1 MKKPTEIFVQL
12 VVGFAEDPEVRRL
25 ARFGKDARACRDLYV
40 QMLCYCKRTMSDG
53 HVPAEEIGVL
63 VYPDASKVGERDADR
78 LVSVD
83 LAVRTETGYFLP
95 GYLKRN
101 KSRAEIEE
109 EREDKAA
116 GGSLGN
122 HKRWHVKRG
131 ITDSDCHHCTDRSS
145 DEDATPEGIASDRHR
160 TEDIGQR
167 TEDTRTTTSRK
178 RSEPAPDGFGE
189 FWELYP
195 RKTAK
200 GSAEKAWPKAVK
212 RAGSPDRI
220 VQGLRDLLPTLSQQG
235 PQYVPYPASWLN
247 AGRWEDEIAP
257 RRAAGSGIEG
267 W

>member
-12 VVGFAEDPEVRRL
+12 VVGFAEDPEVRKL

-63 VYPDASKVGERDADR
+63 VYPDAPKVGERDADR

-83 LAVRTETGYFLP
+83 LAERTETGYFLP

-109 EREDKAA
+109 EREGKAA
-116 GGSLGN
+116 GGSKGN
-122 HKRWHVKRG
+122 HVKWHVMRG
-131 ITDSDCHHCTDRSS
+131 VTDSECDHCTDRSS
-145 DEDATPEGIASDRHR
+145 DGDATPGGIASDRHR

-167 TEDTRTTTSRK
+167 TEDRPTTPSRK
-178 RSEPAPDGFGE
+178 RSKTTPDGFDA
-189 FWELYP
+189 FWIAYP
-195 RKTAK
+195 KKVGKDAAR
-200 GSAEKAWPKAVK
+200 KAWGNAVK
-212 RAGSPDRI
+212 RAEAADIIG
-220 VQGLRDLLPTLSQQG
+220 GLGRLLPSLKQSE
-235 PQYVPYPASWLN
+235 PKFIPHPASWLN
-247 AGRWEDEIAP
+247 AGRWEDEVAP

-267 W
+267 WG